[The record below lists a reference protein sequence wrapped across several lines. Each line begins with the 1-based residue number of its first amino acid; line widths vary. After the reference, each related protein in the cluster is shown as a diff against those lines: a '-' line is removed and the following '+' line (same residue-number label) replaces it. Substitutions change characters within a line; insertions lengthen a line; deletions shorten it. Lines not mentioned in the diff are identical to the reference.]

1 MQMARVAILLLLSAS
16 VARAQ
21 RAPVSVFDSGASS
34 VVLRVPAWHD
44 TAGVRRPQTQG
55 PRFTRRRARIVLWS
69 GYAGALAGA
78 TYASIHCSRN
88 DSCLQPL
95 NATIGGLAGF
105 TGGILIG
112 FCLAAIYRD
121 PSDRAA
127 LLCPCHALY
136 QTNVV
141 VPDAAARTSP
151 NEHAHVMR

>member
-21 RAPVSVFDSGASS
+21 RAHVSVFDSGASS
-34 VVLRVPAWHD
+34 GVLGVSAWHD
-44 TAGVRRPQTQG
+44 TAGLRRPPTQG

-69 GYAGALAGA
+69 GYAGLLAGA

-112 FCLAAIYRD
+112 FGLAAIYRD

-127 LLCPCHALY
+127 LLCPSHARR
-136 QTNVV
+136 QTIGV
-141 VPDAAARTSP
+141 VPDVVACASLD
-151 NEHAHVMR
+151 